1 MAIKHRHTVLVVD
14 DEPDV
19 VKSVKDLLRLDYRVI
34 GATSAAEGMEVLH
47 KEEVHIVMTDQRMP
61 ATTGVEFLKHVR
73 GEAPEAVRL
82 LFTGY
87 ADIHAVIDA
96 INQGNVYRY
105 ITKPWDPDELQTV
118 IREACER
125 YDLIV
130 ERKQL
135 LAEVQK
141 KNAELEKANAD
152 LLQSNMLKSAFIQ
165 VASHELR
172 TPLTILNG
180 LVGLARRMPELN
192 PVLSDFLRRIEQGG
206 QRMQQLVDQIVTMLS
221 SDQFERVLQ
230 REPTDVARLVNEAI
244 DDVRPF
250 IEKRSQKLS
259 LDLSPNL
266 GTADIDG
273 PKIRD
278 TLNHLLLNAIKFTPD
293 AGTISMSAARHSQ
306 NGMIRITVA
315 DTGCGIDGDCLPQL
329 FEPFFTGTDVSRHSS
344 GKFEH
349 GRKGIGLGLSVA
361 RSFVR
366 MHGGTIIAASEP
378 GQGSTFTI
386 TLPAQAEGAASSDG
400 ASAAPSSG
408 YPGER
413 AGQRG
418 ERHEETEARSTS

>member
-1 MAIKHRHTVLVVD
+1 MSTNHRHTILVVD

-34 GATSAAEGMEVLH
+34 GATSATEGMDVLH
-47 KEEVHIVMTDQRMP
+47 KEEVHVVMTDQRMP
-61 ATTGVEFLKHVR
+61 AMTGVEFLKHVR

-105 ITKPWDPDELQTV
+105 ITKPWDPDELQAL

-125 YDLIV
+125 YDLMV

-135 LAEVQK
+135 LAEVQR
-141 KNAELEKANAD
+141 KNAELEKANAE
-152 LLQSNMLKSAFIQ
+152 LLHSNMLKSAFIQ

-180 LVGLARRMPELN
+180 LAGLALRLPDLSP
-192 PVLSDFLRRIEQGG
+192 PVADLLRRIEQGG
-206 QRMQQLVDQIVTMLS
+206 QRMQQLVDQIVSMLS
-221 SDQFERVLQ
+221 SDQFERVLH
-230 REPTDVARLVNEAI
+230 REPTEVARVINDAV

-250 IEKRSQKLS
+250 IERRGQTLA
-259 LDLSPNL
+259 LDLPSNL
-266 GTADIDG
+266 GSANWDG
-273 PKIRD
+273 PKLRD

-293 AGTISMSAARHSQ
+293 AGKISVAAARQQ
-306 NGMIRITVA
+306 NDMVRITVN
-315 DTGCGIDGDCLPQL
+315 DTGCGIDQDCLPQL

-378 GQGSTFTI
+378 RKGATFTI
-386 TLPAQAEGAASSDG
+386 MIPANATAEGIPTDAG
-400 ASAAPSSG
+400 ANRIAVS
-408 YPGER
+408 Y
-413 AGQRG
+413 
-418 ERHEETEARSTS
+418 